1 MKKIFISLFTVL
13 LITGCGGGN
22 YKEGVYEATVTDN
35 YGGQSNIASAKVEV
49 GSDGKIKSV
58 YLDGVATTKKELGY
72 DYGMKNVSNNLGVID
87 GGAEWFEQVEALE
100 KKVVSEQGIDFI
112 KWTDDSKTKT
122 DSVAGCTIDISALYE
137 ALSKA
142 LEEARK

>member
-1 MKKIFISLFTVL
+1 
-13 LITGCGGGN
+13 
-22 YKEGVYEATVTDN
+22 
-35 YGGQSNIASAKVEV
+35 
-49 GSDGKIKSV
+49 
-58 YLDGVATTKKELGY
+58 
-72 DYGMKNVSNNLGVID
+72 MKNVSNNLGVID